1 MLQGI
6 YGYWAKTG
14 TGPLEKQGQQ
24 KYLRTITALWQNVEH
39 WLVRDEFVETS
50 NASDFD
56 ILKGRKISIG
66 ARNSGTEGS
75 GRTILER
82 LGYVPNKDFRL
93 VFQGYEQS
101 VDGLQDG
108 RIDAA
113 NLPAGPPVSAVT
125 RALAAK
131 SSKIRILSFSDA
143 QMNKINSNGQK
154 LWIRYNIPTGT
165 YPRQNK
171 PIASLAQANF
181 LATHKNISEDDVYN
195 IVSTIYNNIPFLRTV
210 HAATANINL
219 ENAIKGLLI
228 PLHPGAV
235 RFYKE
240 KGLDIPENLIP

>member
-1 MLQGI
+1 MLQLSQHI
-6 YGYWAKTG
+6 YSSGDNG
-14 TGPLEKQGQQ
+14 TDVN
-24 KYLRTITALWQNVEH
+24 YLIAGNNITANLSQINV
-39 WLVRDEFVETS
+39 
-50 NASDFD
+50 SDFD

-82 LGYVPNKDFRL
+82 LGYIPDKDFRL

-125 RALAAK
+125 RALASR

-143 QMNKINSNGQK
+143 QMNKINSAQK
-154 LWIRYNIPTGT
+154 LWTRYNIPKGT

-171 PIASLAQANF
+171 PIETLAQPNF
-181 LATHKNISEDDVYN
+181 LATHKNISDDDVYN
-195 IVSTIYNNIPFLRTV
+195 IVSTIYNNISFLKTV
-210 HAATANINL
+210 HIATANMTIK
-219 ENAIKGLLI
+219 NAIEGLLI

-240 KGLDIPENLIP
+240 KGLEIPENLIP